1 MLRSEDWVRLLTP
14 GQVSHVGHNIWGIS
28 IRNKTW
34 VQLWKRDEDHRQGT
48 EARRP
53 RHKWEVEY

>member
-1 MLRSEDWVRLLTP
+1 MLRSGDWVRLLTP
-14 GQVSHVGHNIWGIS
+14 GRVSHVGHNIWGIS

-34 VQLWKRDEDHRQGT
+34 VQLWKRDEDHRQGS

-53 RHKWEVEY
+53 KHKWEIEY